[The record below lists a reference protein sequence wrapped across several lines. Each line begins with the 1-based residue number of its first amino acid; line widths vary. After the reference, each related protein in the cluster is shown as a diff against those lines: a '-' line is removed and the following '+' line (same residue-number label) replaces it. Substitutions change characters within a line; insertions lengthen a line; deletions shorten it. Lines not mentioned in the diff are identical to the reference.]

1 MDLKSLIEGMEIT
14 PTDGAADLSSVRV
27 CDLTE
32 DSRTAVPGSLF
43 VARAGLSAD
52 GRLYIEAAIE
62 CGAVAVLTDTADVEI
77 PRDAQTVVLVSNDL
91 ARDAATIAERFWGE
105 PASALSILGVTGT
118 NGKTTVA
125 HFVHQLVKGAGVRC
139 GLIGTVVIDDGRERA
154 RASMTTPPAIEL
166 SRTLATM
173 VEHRCEA
180 VAMEVS
186 SHALS
191 QGRASAL
198 KFDAAVLTNITGDHL
213 DYHKTIEGYTD
224 TKAVLFESLDEE
236 AEAVLAK
243 DARGSETMAGRCV
256 LGVKQRWCALDQ
268 DADWAVAVEQESI
281 DGMTLRVRTP
291 TCAFTA
297 NTRLIGKYNAL
308 NLIEA
313 IAGADVLLGR
323 LGVAEQERRSS
334 FEKTLAS
341 IALPPGRL
349 ERVDRADDAVRVF
362 VDFAHTDDAL
372 ETTLAGIRPLV
383 DPRSKLWV
391 VFGCGGNK
399 DTTKRPRMG
408 RVASEGA
415 DRVVVTSDNPRTE
428 RPSAIVDEILA
439 GIDPMARMR
448 IDVQVDRARAIS
460 FAIEK
465 AEPGDVIVLAGKG
478 HETEQEVPSAMGGV
492 STIRFDDREHARAA
506 LRQRRLRFPAAGA
519 S

>member
-1 MDLKSLIEGMEIT
+1 MDLKALIAGLEIT
-14 PTDGAADLSSVRV
+14 PTDTSADLSAVRV

-43 VARAGLSAD
+43 VARAGLTAD
-52 GRLYIEAAIE
+52 GRQYVEAAIE
-62 CGAVAVLTDTADVEI
+62 CGAVAILTDTAEI
-77 PRDAQTVVLVSNDL
+77 ELPRNTDAVVLVSKAL
-91 ARDAATIAERFWGE
+91 TRDAAIIAERFWGD
-105 PASALSILGVTGT
+105 PGSALSIMGVTGT

-139 GLIGTVVIDDGRERA
+139 GLVGTVVIDDGRERA

-213 DYHKTIEGYTD
+213 DYHKTPEGYTD
-224 TKAVLFESLDEE
+224 AKALLFESLDDE
-236 AEAVLAK
+236 AEAVFAK
-243 DARGSETMAGRCV
+243 GTQGSEAIAERCAQ
-256 LGVKQRWCALDQ
+256 GVRKRWCALDR
-268 DADWAVAVEQESI
+268 DAEWMVAVEKESI
-281 DGMTLRVRTP
+281 DGMMLSVHTP
-291 TCAFTA
+291 LGGFTGR
-297 NTRLIGKYNAL
+297 TRLIGKYNAL
-308 NLIEA
+308 NLIES
-313 IAGADVLLGR
+313 IAAADVLLAR
-323 LGVAEQERRSS
+323 LGVGEQERLASY
-334 FEKTLAS
+334 EKSIAS

-349 ERVDRADDAVRVF
+349 ERVDGPGDSVRVF

-372 ETTLAGIRPLV
+372 RTTLAGIRPLV
-383 DPRSKLWV
+383 DGRSRLWA

-399 DTTKRPRMG
+399 DKTKRPRMG
-408 RVASEGA
+408 RVSSEGA

-428 RPSAIVDEILA
+428 KPSAIVDEILG
-439 GIDPMARMR
+439 GIDPMARLR
-448 IDVQVDRARAIS
+448 VDVQVDRARAIV
-460 FAIEK
+460 FAIEQ
-465 AEPGDVIVLAGKG
+465 AEPGDVIVIAGKG
-478 HETEQEVPSAMGGV
+478 HETEQEVPSPMGGI
-492 STIRFDDREHARAA
+492 STIHFDDREHARAA
-506 LRQRRLRFPAAGA
+506 LRQRRLKFPAAGA